1 MLYCLLVV
9 LLSISLTANVI
20 EYLFNIF
27 LTRFCNY
34 FVCISK
40 ECVIFS
46 FLGAVFMCL
55 LSHFVNHIVQNF
67 YIPIRLNFC
76 ILGLLDGSREML
88 KSSVV
93 VMDLLCSP
101 FSVYI
106 LESVWLGNI
115 NLELFHVSD
124 ELKLLPLLILVIF
137 GDTFF
142 FEVYFYC

>member
-34 FVCISK
+34 F
-40 ECVIFS
+40 CVYFKR
-46 FLGAVFMCL
+46 MCNL
-55 LSHFVNHIVQNF
+55 QFFGCSIYVLSHFVNHIVQNF

-93 VMDLLCSP
+93 VMDFLCSP